1 MIPWLGLED
10 QHFVLPDGHRYE
22 RKEDQE
28 AFIRGWLR
36 GAGMTSEADDLRIA
50 WYDARY
56 HQVRVHDTMHPWKKS
71 RVAHEAHGCG
81 IVVCS
86 PQAER

>member
-22 RKEDQE
+22 KKEDQE
-28 AFIRGWLR
+28 AFIRDWLR

-56 HQVRVHDTMHPWKKS
+56 HQVRERVWSFLRVHAALETS
-71 RVAHEAHGCG
+71 VG
-81 IVVCS
+81 
-86 PQAER
+86 